1 MLDDLSLMAD
11 AVFQVLTQVFNL
23 YTGSIVLMGVL
34 ALWLVR
40 KVVNLFRHLS

>member
-1 MLDDLSLMAD
+1 MLDNLSLIVD
-11 AVFQVLTQVFNL
+11 LVFSILTQVFNL
-23 YTGSIVLMGVL
+23 YTGTILLTGVL